1 MWPETERCY
10 FEGKIPADIVF
21 DLVYNP
27 HDTLLIRHAKAQG
40 CQVIHGI
47 EMFVE
52 QASEQFQL
60 FTGVP
65 APRQA
70 MERAAVEA
78 LASHSTHH
86 RGDCE

>member
-1 MWPETERCY
+1 
-10 FEGKIPADIVF
+10 
-21 DLVYNP
+21 
-27 HDTLLIRHAKAQG
+27 
-40 CQVIHGI
+40 
-47 EMFVE
+47 MFVE

-60 FTGVP
+60 FTGVS

-78 LASHSTHH
+78 LATHHHHH